1 MKLLFTIPS
10 MYGGGAERV
19 LKYLLDN
26 VVAKDKILCT
36 LENGQKYEIDK
47 SIKYVKLT
55 KIDGRSSSLKKIV
68 YFFIQYFRFVL
79 FVRKESPDLIVSFL
93 ERSNIITILT
103 PTKAKKI
110 ISLRSFISKKFDDT
124 GLKGKLVKIL
134 YKILFKK
141 VQYFVVPTIEI
152 KNDLI
157 NSFFINQKDIYVIN
171 NPIDLNKI
179 NELKVKQLDIQ
190 YQNLFKENNVLINVG
205 NLTHPKGQ
213 WHLLK
218 VFNELKKIK
227 PEYKLVIIGEGN
239 YLNFL
244 LKVGNELQLKVF
256 NYKTD
261 TYDDEYDV
269 YFLGYQENP
278 FKFLFHSY
286 LFVFSSLREGFP
298 NALIEAMACG
308 LPVVSANCQ
317 SGPKEILEEGKY
329 GILLPEF
336 SGDKSS
342 VQLDKIENTWI
353 SEILELDEIELKRY
367 RQLSIKRVNDYNL
380 DRIINQWNDYLS
392 FVYDGR

>member
-19 LKYLLDN
+19 LKYLVDN
-26 VVAKDKILCT
+26 IVAKDKILCT
-36 LENGQKYEIDK
+36 LEDGQKYDIDK
-47 SIKYVKLT
+47 SIRYIKLT
-55 KIDGRSSSLKKIV
+55 KIDGRSSTVKKII
-68 YFFIQYFRFVL
+68 YFFIQYLRFVL

-124 GLKGKLVKIL
+124 GFKGKLVKVL

-152 KNDLI
+152 KDDLM
-157 NSFFINQKDIYVIN
+157 NSFFISEKNIHVIN

-179 NELKVKQLDIQ
+179 NELKVKQLEIQ
-190 YQNLFKENNVLINVG
+190 YQNLFKNNNVLINVG